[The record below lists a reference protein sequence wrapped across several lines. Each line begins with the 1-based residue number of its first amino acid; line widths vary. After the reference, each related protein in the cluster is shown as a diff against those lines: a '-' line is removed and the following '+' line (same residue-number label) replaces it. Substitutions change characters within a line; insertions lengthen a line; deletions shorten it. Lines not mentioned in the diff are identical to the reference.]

1 MGPQRVSH
9 FIWIFSRVRLMTNFE
24 RFPRYLTDDSSRFL
38 CGHWQETALH
48 AVRDCPMAAHGR
60 RKVIPNNAVNN
71 FFAMDLT
78 DWVKASLL
86 NLNDFLFDD
95 VDWPTFSGIICW
107 RLWKNQNRLT
117 FGSHH
122 DSSISIVNI
131 SLGGLKLLKLIRHL
145 WLRGDEGSW
154 VAGFSRCIGI
164 CWVIQAE
171 IWAVYEGFPLAWNK
185 GFRGRVR

>member
-1 MGPQRVSH
+1 
-9 FIWIFSRVRLMTNFE
+9 MTNFE
-24 RFPRYLTDDSSRFL
+24 RFRRYLTDDSSRFL

-48 AVRDCPMAAHGR
+48 AVRDFPMAAHGR

-78 DWVKASLL
+78 DSVKANPL
-86 NLNDFLFDD
+86 NLHDFLFDD
-95 VDWPTFSGIICW
+95 VNWPTFSGIICW
-107 RLWKNQNRLT
+107 RLWKNRNRLT
-117 FGSHH
+117 LGSHH
-122 DSSISIVNI
+122 DSSISI
-131 SLGGLKLLKLIRHL
+131 LLKLIRHL
-145 WLRGDEGSW
+145 RLWGYEGSW

-171 IWAVYEGFPLAWNK
+171 IWAVYEGVSLAWNK